1 MLAYVGSMLALCW
14 PMLAL
19 SWPMLALSWPYVG
32 PTLAYVGPMLAHLG
46 AYVEAM
52 LAICETISVERLPR
66 CKFFVIFPS
75 RTPPP
80 QNQKPRKN
88 NGFFYFRQQKNRIG
102 RGYETQWKTM
112 FLWPHT
118 HTRNTV
124 NYRSFGRHGMNRGW
138 VGGGAGSAYKLRCN
152 GLRGRRQDWPRW
164 AKHMLRDQSQTGNPQ
179 RQQWVQG
186 FGTQEP
192 QHAHMMP

>member
-1 MLAYVGSMLALCW
+1 MLALRW
-14 PMLAL
+14 PMLAPC
-19 SWPMLALSWPYVG
+19 WPIL
-32 PTLAYVGPMLAHLG
+32 GPMLRLCWR
-46 AYVEAM
+46 YVRPSLLKDFQDANF
-52 LAICETISVERLPR
+52 SSFFLPGPLR
-66 CKFFVIFPS
+66 R
-75 RTPPP
+75 RT
-80 QNQKPRKN
+80 KN
-88 NGFFYFRQQKNRIG
+88 HVKTTVFYFRQQKKSDRPRLRN
-102 RGYETQWKTM
+102 TVKNNVFVTS
-112 FLWPHT
+112 HA

>member
-1 MLAYVGSMLALCW
+1 MLALRW
-14 PMLAL
+14 PMLAPC
-19 SWPMLALSWPYVG
+19 WPIL
-32 PTLAYVGPMLAHLG
+32 GPMLRLCWR
-46 AYVEAM
+46 YVRPSLLKDFQDANFSSFFLPGPLRRRTKNHVKTTVFLLSPTKKIGSAEATKHSEKQCFCD
-52 LAICETISVERLPR
+52 LTR
-66 CKFFVIFPS
+66 
-75 RTPPP
+75 
-80 QNQKPRKN
+80 
-88 NGFFYFRQQKNRIG
+88 
-102 RGYETQWKTM
+102 
-112 FLWPHT
+112 T
-118 HTRNTV
+118 HTKHRKLQV
-124 NYRSFGRHGMNRGW
+124 VGRHGVNRGW